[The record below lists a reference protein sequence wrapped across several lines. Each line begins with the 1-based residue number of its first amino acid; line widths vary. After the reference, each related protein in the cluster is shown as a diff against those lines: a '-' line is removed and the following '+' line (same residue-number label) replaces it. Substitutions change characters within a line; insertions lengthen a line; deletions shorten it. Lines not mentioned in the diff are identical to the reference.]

1 MPDGMP
7 ERGDF
12 GLPKKM
18 REKDQVV
25 AIFDLVEY
33 TGLGSNKDLVQAV
46 RMLETELNLS
56 ISGRYFWDDRSTGQR
71 EKDTNNVLLRSTGD
85 GYVVAFSEGLNDR
98 EILDDLTSI
107 HSRVHKQH
115 HVRLGIN
122 KGRNYI
128 VEDVNERV
136 NILGWG
142 INLAARALGFAEPG
156 QIVCTEYFAK
166 PILKTD
172 KSYNKVLTL
181 IGTRMVKKTELEL
194 YNYYK
199 RQDFGAPLTANQ
211 KKSRWRNRSADGFQP
226 IKN

>member
-12 GLPKKM
+12 GLPKKI
-18 REKDQVV
+18 REKNQVV

-33 TGLGSNKDLVQAV
+33 IGLDSNKDLVQAV
-46 RMLETELNLS
+46 RMLETELNFS
-56 ISGRYFWDDRSTGQR
+56 ISERFFWDDRSTGQR

-85 GYVVAFSEGLNDR
+85 GYVVAFSEGLDDL
-98 EILDDLTSI
+98 EILDVLASI
-107 HSRVHKQH
+107 NSRVHKQH
-115 HVRLGIN
+115 QVRLGIN
-122 KGRNYI
+122 KGRNFI
-128 VEDVNERV
+128 VADVNERV

-156 QIVCTEYFAK
+156 QFICTEHFAK
-166 PILKTD
+166 PLLKTD
-172 KSYNKVLTL
+172 KSSFTR

-199 RQDFGAPLTANQ
+199 RKGFGAPLTANQ
-211 KKSRWRNRSADGFQP
+211 KKEPTAEQKR
-226 IKN
+226 